1 MGIIAA
7 YMVPHPPMIVPQI
20 GRGSEK
26 QIEATTRAY
35 KQTADEIAQ
44 LRPETIIITSP
55 HSIMYSDYFH
65 ISPGKK
71 AGGSFVRFGV
81 PEVRFDEQYDTELRE
96 RICGIADAQGF
107 PAGTLGEQDPQ
118 LDHGC
123 MVPLYFIRKAYR
135 EYREAD
141 GEQPRQPGTQESG
154 VRQSGVR
161 QSGAQESGAQ
171 MSELHGDSA
180 DFRILRVALSG
191 LPLTDHYRLGQMIRQ
206 AAEELDRRTV
216 LVASG
221 DLSHKLQDYGPYGYA
236 PEGPQYDAR
245 IMDVCSRAAFGE
257 LFDFSESFCD
267 KAAECGHRSF
277 VIMAG
282 ALDGVDVEAKQLS
295 HEDVTGVGYGI
306 CTFHPRMNSGGAPG
320 AAEQEALQ
328 TPSQKPSKDDRKFL
342 DRYLEKTEAAI
353 RQQRSDE
360 DPYVRLA
367 RRSLESYILKRKKI
381 RVPEDLPGE
390 MMQRRAGV
398 FVSIHKHDRL
408 RGCIGTILPTTGS
421 IAEEIIRN
429 AISASTQDP
438 RFEPVTPDELKW
450 LDVSVDV
457 LGDPER
463 IGSIDELDVKRY
475 GVIVTSGARR
485 GLLLPDLD
493 GVDTPEQQVSI
504 AMRKGGI
511 DEDEP
516 VMLERFEV
524 IRHH

>member
-1 MGIIAA
+1 MGIVAA

-35 KQTADEIAQ
+35 EAVADEIAQ
-44 LRPETIIITSP
+44 IQPETIIITSP

-81 PEVRFDEQYDTELRE
+81 PEVRFDEQYDVELRAE
-96 RICGIADAQGF
+96 ICARADANSF
-107 PAGTLGEQDPQ
+107 PAGTLGEQDSQ

-135 EYREAD
+135 KLQ
-141 GEQPRQPGTQESG
+141 EQSARSNESP
-154 VRQSGVR
+154 
-161 QSGAQESGAQ
+161 
-171 MSELHGDSA
+171 
-180 DFRILRVALSG
+180 DFRILRIALSG

-206 AAEELDRRTV
+206 AAEELGRRTV

-236 PEGPQYDAR
+236 PEGPKYDER
-245 IMDVCSRAAFGE
+245 IMDVCARAAFGE

-282 ALDGVDVEAKQLS
+282 ALDGMDVEAKQLS

-306 CTFHPRMNSGGAPG
+306 CTFHPLTDSGWAPRP
-320 AAEQEALQ
+320 AEQEA
-328 TPSQKPSKDDRKFL
+328 SQKASKDDRKFL

-353 RQQRSDE
+353 TRQRYAE

-367 RRSLESYILKRKKI
+367 RQSLESYILKRQKI
-381 RVPEDLPGE
+381 RVPEELPEE
-390 MMQRRAGV
+390 MKTRQAGV

-438 RFEPVTPDELKW
+438 RFEPITPDELKW

-457 LGDPER
+457 LGDPEQ
-463 IGSIDELDVKRY
+463 INSIDELDVRRY

-504 AMRKGGI
+504 ARRKGGI

-516 VMLERFEV
+516 VVLERFEV
-524 IRHH
+524 IRHQAGS